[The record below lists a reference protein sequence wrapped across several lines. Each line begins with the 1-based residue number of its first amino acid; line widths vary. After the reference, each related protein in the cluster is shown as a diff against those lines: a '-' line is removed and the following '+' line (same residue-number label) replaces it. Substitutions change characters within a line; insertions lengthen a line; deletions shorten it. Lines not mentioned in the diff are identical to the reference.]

1 MVEFVLFC
9 CSKKGLMIFFVEVIE
24 LTQQFNS
31 RRTVLKSKFNYGKL
45 QGVWISIMDNNSLR
59 LAIENEKF
67 DEAEI
72 ILEEISRSKDIQA
85 IPLLIE
91 YLQRTENALLRNSIA
106 LTLSDIGNEE
116 VVQPLIDVIND
127 PKTLGYR
134 GTLLYALEP
143 FDCSAHLETLIYHLI
158 NGNFEVQA
166 QAYQLIESTKGEIS
180 DEVLLNCI
188 IEVKEELNEIERQM
202 DIMSDTLETLFA
214 FKKK

>member
-1 MVEFVLFC
+1 
-9 CSKKGLMIFFVEVIE
+9 
-24 LTQQFNS
+24 
-31 RRTVLKSKFNYGKL
+31 
-45 QGVWISIMDNNSLR
+45 MDNNSLR
-59 LAIENEKF
+59 FAIENEKF

-91 YLQRTENALLRNSIA
+91 YLQRTENSLLRNSIA

-127 PKTLGYR
+127 PKTLGFR

-166 QAYQLIESTKGEIS
+166 QAYQLIESIKGEIS

-188 IEVKEELNEIERQM
+188 IEVKEELNDKERQLE
-202 DIMSDTLETLFA
+202 ILSDTIKTLGI

>member
-1 MVEFVLFC
+1 
-9 CSKKGLMIFFVEVIE
+9 
-24 LTQQFNS
+24 
-31 RRTVLKSKFNYGKL
+31 
-45 QGVWISIMDNNSLR
+45 MDNNSLR
-59 LAIENEKF
+59 FAIENEKF

-91 YLQRTENALLRNSIA
+91 YLQRTENPLLRNSIA

-166 QAYQLIESTKGEIS
+166 QAYQLIESIKGEIS

-188 IEVKEELNEIERQM
+188 IEVKEELNDKERQM
-202 DIMSDTLETLFA
+202 EILSDTIETLCT

>member
-1 MVEFVLFC
+1 
-9 CSKKGLMIFFVEVIE
+9 
-24 LTQQFNS
+24 
-31 RRTVLKSKFNYGKL
+31 
-45 QGVWISIMDNNSLR
+45 MDNSSLR
-59 LAIENEKF
+59 FAIENEKF

-91 YLQRTENALLRNSIA
+91 YLQRTENPLLRNSIA

-166 QAYQLIESTKGEIS
+166 QAYQLIESIKGEIS

-188 IEVKEELNEIERQM
+188 IEVKEELNDKERQ
-202 DIMSDTLETLFA
+202 IEILSDTIETLCT

>member
-1 MVEFVLFC
+1 
-9 CSKKGLMIFFVEVIE
+9 
-24 LTQQFNS
+24 
-31 RRTVLKSKFNYGKL
+31 
-45 QGVWISIMDNNSLR
+45 MDNNSLR
-59 LAIENEKF
+59 FAIENEKF

-91 YLQRTENALLRNSIA
+91 YLQRTENPLLRNSIA

-166 QAYQLIESTKGEIS
+166 QAQAQAYQLIESIKGEIS

-188 IEVKEELNEIERQM
+188 IEVKEELNDKERQM
-202 DIMSDTLETLFA
+202 EILSDTIETLCT

>member
-1 MVEFVLFC
+1 
-9 CSKKGLMIFFVEVIE
+9 
-24 LTQQFNS
+24 
-31 RRTVLKSKFNYGKL
+31 
-45 QGVWISIMDNNSLR
+45 MDNNSLR
-59 LAIENEKF
+59 FAIENEKF

-91 YLQRTENALLRNSIA
+91 YLQRTENLLLRNSIA

-166 QAYQLIESTKGEIS
+166 QAYQLIESIKGEIS

-188 IEVKEELNEIERQM
+188 IEVKEELNDKERQLE
-202 DIMSDTLETLFA
+202 ILSDTIKMLGT

>member
-1 MVEFVLFC
+1 
-9 CSKKGLMIFFVEVIE
+9 
-24 LTQQFNS
+24 
-31 RRTVLKSKFNYGKL
+31 
-45 QGVWISIMDNNSLR
+45 MDNNSLR
-59 LAIENEKF
+59 FAIENEKF

-72 ILEEISRSKDIQA
+72 ILEKISRSKDIQA

-91 YLQRTENALLRNSIA
+91 YLQRTENPLLRNSIA

-166 QAYQLIESTKGEIS
+166 QAYQLIESIKGEIS

-188 IEVKEELNEIERQM
+188 IEVKEELNDKERQM
-202 DIMSDTLETLFA
+202 EILSDTIETLFT

>member
-1 MVEFVLFC
+1 
-9 CSKKGLMIFFVEVIE
+9 
-24 LTQQFNS
+24 
-31 RRTVLKSKFNYGKL
+31 
-45 QGVWISIMDNNSLR
+45 MDNSSLR
-59 LAIENEKF
+59 FAIENEKF

-91 YLQRTENALLRNSIA
+91 YLQRTENPLLRNSIA

-166 QAYQLIESTKGEIS
+166 QAYQLIESIKGEIS

-188 IEVKEELNEIERQM
+188 IEVKEELNDKERQM
-202 DIMSDTLETLFA
+202 EILSDTIETLCT